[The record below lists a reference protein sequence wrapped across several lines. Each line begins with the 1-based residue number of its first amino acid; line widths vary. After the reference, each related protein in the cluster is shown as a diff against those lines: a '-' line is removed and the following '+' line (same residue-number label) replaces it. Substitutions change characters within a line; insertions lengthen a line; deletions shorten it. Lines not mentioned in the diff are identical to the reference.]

1 MRNITYQKCKIVS
14 ADVTAPVVVSSG
26 TKKAYANILLTE
38 EEIISCFNAQDEYSN
53 VTIEIENDN
62 YTKNYDKVGNFD
74 VSVIVK
80 DEAGN
85 STRSSVTVTVL
96 DNNGPVVAYEPI
108 YISSDEKLT
117 EAEIKS
123 HITILD
129 DVDGIIT
136 NYDMVDVDDYFL
148 HPNVIGEYQFEI
160 SVTDNAGN
168 PGGDVISLYVI
179 DNAGPTIEAPTYT
192 VLLNKGENVTREQI
206 LQILKATGQI
216 KSMEN
221 TVINS
226 LYFSTLNPEGEY
238 DLEVISDGEVFHDV
252 IRFVDRG
259 SKENIDDDFYNIPI
273 KKEENNKTNY
283 YIIIAIS
290 VGAIIILSALGVIIY
305 KKKH

>member
-1 MRNITYQKCKIVS
+1 
-14 ADVTAPVVVSSG
+14 
-26 TKKAYANILLTE
+26 
-38 EEIISCFNAQDEYSN
+38 
-53 VTIEIENDN
+53 
-62 YTKNYDKVGNFD
+62 
-74 VSVIVK
+74 
-80 DEAGN
+80 
-85 STRSSVTVTVL
+85 
-96 DNNGPVVAYEPI
+96 
-108 YISSDEKLT
+108 
-117 EAEIKS
+117 
-123 HITILD
+123 
-129 DVDGIIT
+129 
-136 NYDMVDVDDYFL
+136 MVDVDDYFL

-259 SKENIDDDFYNIPI
+259 SKENIDDDFYNIPL

-283 YIIIAIS
+283 YIILAIS
-290 VGAIIILSALGVIIY
+290 VGVIIILSALGVIIY